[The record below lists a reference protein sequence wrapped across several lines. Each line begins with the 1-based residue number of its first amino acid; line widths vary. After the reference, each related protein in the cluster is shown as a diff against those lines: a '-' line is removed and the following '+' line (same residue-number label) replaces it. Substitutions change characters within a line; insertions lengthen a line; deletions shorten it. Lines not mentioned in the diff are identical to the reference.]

1 MAVSKIKYLGLA
13 TINLTPNA
21 IYNVQSELTD
31 SFVVVGDDLVTLVS
45 VLKTESIPHWEI
57 SALSEL
63 VTNSAYTKDSYGT
76 IFRIVSNDD
85 FRLRLNSEE
94 QLSTELIQLNFTED
108 YGGVAR
114 VINILNTSY
123 GFSIAFTQDP
133 TKVFTDL
140 DSFVAYAQPLLWK
153 VCILSSGEIIITD
166 SNGVQLIPELLGLD
180 ISL

>member
-1 MAVSKIKYLGLA
+1 MAVIKVKFLG
-13 TINLTPNA
+13 TNVNLTTGA
-21 IYNVQSELTD
+21 IYNVTSED
-31 SFVVVGDDLVTLVS
+31 STNYFIVGDDLVLNPYP
-45 VLKTESIPHWEI
+45 KTDFIPHWAV
-57 SALSEL
+57 SSLAEL
-63 VTNSAYTKDSYGT
+63 VTEKAYTKDSYGT
-76 IFRIVSNDD
+76 TYRIVSNDD

-94 QLSTELIQLNFTED
+94 QLSTELVQLNFTKG

-123 GFSIAFTQDP
+123 GFSIAFVQDS

-140 DSFVAYAQPLLWK
+140 DAFVAYAQPLLWK